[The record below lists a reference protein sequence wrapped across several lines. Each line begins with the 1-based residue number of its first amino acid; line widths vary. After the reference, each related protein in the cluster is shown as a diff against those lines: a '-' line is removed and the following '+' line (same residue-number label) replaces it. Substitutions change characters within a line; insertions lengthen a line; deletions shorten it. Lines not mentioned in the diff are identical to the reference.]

1 MANRVVNVRL
11 LVSAS
16 QFNQGM
22 LQSGASVRVLANSL
36 GTSQQ
41 QAQAANDALGDL
53 AKAAGLAGGAITGA
67 FAYGVKVFADFDQ
80 QMSAAG
86 AAAGITGQE
95 LTALRQAAIDAGSAT
110 SYSATEAAGAI
121 EELAKAGV
129 SAADITGGALTGAL
143 NLAAAGGV
151 DVADAANIAATAMTI
166 FGLKGKDVA
175 HVADVLTAAANKSQA
190 SVQDVSMAMNQS
202 ALIAK
207 QTGLSLEDTAG
218 ALALFSSQGLNGS
231 DAGTSFKTMLMSLNP
246 RSKQAAALM
255 DELGLRAY
263 DASGKF
269 VGLSQ
274 YAGLLQTGLST
285 LTDEQRS
292 SALAT
297 IFGTD
302 AIRAA
307 TVLYQAGSSGVDTWT
322 AAVDDT
328 GLAADTA
335 AARTDNLAGDME
347 RLHGAIE
354 SAILESGTGANNVLR
369 DMAQR
374 ATDVVNGFAA
384 LPGPLQ
390 EFLSGAAGISG
401 VLLTAGAGV
410 ILLRNQL
417 LSLQASAAAAGSTRL
432 AAGIGMMSKGMLA
445 AIPIAAVAAIALDYY
460 GRKAREHADSV
471 KSLTDAIQADNG
483 ALGENTRKLLAQK
496 NASNGA
502 ADAAEQL
509 GISARDITDA
519 LTGNAGAAQRV
530 NARIREVTDAVNKQN
545 VAAGSYG
552 PGGGGTMDASMQKN
566 ADAANLLTQ
575 VMGGQKSAIEDAKKV
590 AGAYDKSLGDTAKV
604 VMDGISVQ
612 SASAAAFGVTASSM
626 KDQQDAADKLSTAL
640 DILSGNG
647 ISAVQ
652 AQDALDGKLADL
664 KETIKGTGSA
674 LESTEPAW
682 AQSSINARTNRG
694 ALLDLISAANATAEA
709 MGKQGASLDEV
720 SGTYGTNIQA
730 IRDHAKELGLDEA
743 AVDALL
749 YKYGLTP
756 EQITTAMKADTTN
769 ADAGIASVQRQFRDI
784 DGTTATVTIQY
795 ESKGAAEA
803 AAAYYNAV
811 AQNTIAADAYGQR
824 GGGSAGNNRAT
835 GGLVTGP
842 GTAMSDSIPA
852 RLSNGEYVMRASA
865 VDQYGSAFFDQLNG
879 GGMERITDAGT
890 YSSMR
895 PVAAYSASPMQ
906 ASGSGS
912 DAVVGEVRQL
922 RADLARL
929 TNAHAAT
936 LVRSNEDVA
945 DRSRLA
951 AMAGSSS
958 VNR

>member
-151 DVADAANIAATAMTI
+151 DVADAANIAATAMTV

-263 DASGKF
+263 DAGGKF

-274 YAGLLQTGLST
+274 YAGKLQDGLST

-307 TVLYQAGSSGVDTWT
+307 TVLYQAGSKGVESWT

-328 GLAADTA
+328 GLAAGTA

-369 DMAQR
+369 DMAKH

-417 LSLQASAAAAGSTRL
+417 ASLQASAVAAGSSRL
-432 AAGIGMMSKGMLA
+432 AAGIGMASKGMLA
-445 AIPIAAVAAIALDYY
+445 AVPIAAVAALALDHY
-460 GRKAREHADSV
+460 GRKAREHAESV
-471 KSLTDAIQADNG
+471 KSLTDAILADNG
-483 ALGENTRKLLAQK
+483 ALGENSRATVTKALADSK
-496 NASNGA
+496 AFSA
-502 ADAAEQL
+502 AQQL
-509 GISARDITDA
+509 GLSQQA
-519 LTGNAGAAQRV
+519 
-530 NARIREVTDAVNKQN
+530 VTDAALGNT
-545 VAAGSYG
+545 AA
-552 PGGGGTMDASMQKN
+552 MQQVK
-566 ADAANLLTQ
+566 AATDAA
-575 VMGGQKSAIEDAKKV
+575 SA
-590 AGAYDKSLGDTAKV
+590 AYDKQSSSGGNVRQRHDETAKAVQDEKKAADELNGSLDGQRGAIAEAKKAANDYNKSMGDTAKV
-604 VMDGISVQ
+604 VMDGVSVQ
-612 SASAAAFGVTASSM
+612 SASAAAFGITASSM

-682 AQSSINARTNRG
+682 SQASINARENRG
-694 ALLDLISAANATAEA
+694 ALLDLITAANTTAES
-709 MGKQGASLDEV
+709 MTKQGSSIDEV
-720 SGTYGTNIQA
+720 SGTYTTNIQA

-749 YKYGLTP
+749 AKYALTP
-756 EQITTAMKADTTN
+756 AEITTAMKADTSN
-769 ADAGIASVQRQFRDI
+769 ADAGIASVQRQFTDL

-824 GGGSAGNNRAT
+824 GGGSAGNNKAA

-852 RLSNGEYVMRASA
+852 RLSNGEYVVRAS
-865 VDQYGSAFFDQLNG
+865 VVGQYGSAFFDQLNG
-879 GGMERITDAGT
+879 GGTPITDAGT

-895 PVAAYSASPMQ
+895 PVTAYSTAPMQ
-906 ASGSGS
+906 GNSAGS

-929 TNAHAAT
+929 TSAHAET
-936 LVRSNEDVA
+936 IVRSNEDVA
-945 DRSRLA
+945 DRARLG